1 MKRSSKR
8 ILKIVYL
15 VVLFLATLLVG
26 YLFTRENPP
35 GKDFFSILAKINP
48 YWFLAAVLAMVVY
61 WMSEAWVL
69 NYITSFMYQRESY
82 WHSLKMNMIGQ
93 YYSALT
99 PFGHGQP
106 VQVAYMNRDGIP
118 VGISTFILTLKFIIY
133 ELIIVLYCL
142 IFMIVRIGYYY
153 SHYPEVFWFTIVGIS
168 INLVIVLVVILAV
181 IRTDTTKKV
190 ALGITSFLAKIK
202 IVKNGQKAAAS
213 VGKTLD
219 DFHESSK
226 YLKDHKPNI
235 VIAALITMLQ
245 YIAFFAIPY
254 LLYVAFGFGLLS
266 GKPSA
271 IENATPFTEALDL
284 IVMAAFL
291 YLAVCFFPTPGAAGA
306 NETGFGIFF
315 SRFMGSEWAVAM
327 FLWRLITYYSN
338 ILIGFIIIFID
349 GFVHKH
355 PRNPQN
361 FPGSKTNLAT
371 KD

>member
-1 MKRSSKR
+1 MKRRSKR

-15 VVLFLATLLVG
+15 AVLFLATLLVG

-35 GKDFFSILAKINP
+35 GRDFFSILAKINP
-48 YWFLAAVLAMVVY
+48 FWFLAAVLAMVVY

-69 NYITSFMYQRESY
+69 NYITAFMYRRESY

-106 VQVAYMNRDGIP
+106 VQVAYMGRDGMP
-118 VGISTFILTLKFIIY
+118 VGIATFILTLKFIIY
-133 ELIIVLYCL
+133 ELIIVVYCL
-142 IFMIVRIGYYY
+142 IFMIARIGYYY
-153 SHYPEVFWFTIVGIS
+153 THYPEVFWFTIAGIG
-168 INLVIVLVVILAV
+168 INLVIVMVVIFAV
-181 IRTDTTKKV
+181 LCNAATKKAV
-190 ALGITSFLAKIK
+190 LGITKFLSKIK
-202 IVKNGQKAAAS
+202 IIKNSVKAAET

-235 VIAALITMLQ
+235 VIAALITMVQ
-245 YIAFFAIPY
+245 YIAFFLIPY
-254 LLYVAFGFGLLS
+254 FLYVAFGFGLLS
-266 GKPSA
+266 GKPSP
-271 IENATPFTEALDL
+271 IEDATPFTEALDL
-284 IVMAAFL
+284 VVMAAFL

-315 SRFMGSEWAVAM
+315 SRFMGGEWAVAM

-338 ILIGFIIIFID
+338 ILIGFLIIFID
-349 GFVHKH
+349 GFARRH
-355 PRNPQN
+355 PRQN
-361 FPGSKTNLAT
+361 IPESKKNLIT
-371 KD
+371 KKQ

>member
-1 MKRSSKR
+1 M
-8 ILKIVYL
+8 VYL
-15 VVLFLATLLVG
+15 AVLFLATLLVG

-35 GKDFFSILAKINP
+35 GKDFFSILGKTNVF
-48 YWFLAAVLAMVVY
+48 WFLAAIGSMVVY
-61 WMSEAWVL
+61 WASEAWVL

-82 WHSLKMNMIGQ
+82 WHSVKMNMIGQ

-133 ELIIVLYCL
+133 EVIIVVYCMV
-142 IFMIVRIGYYY
+142 FMIARAGYYY
-153 SHYPEVFWFTIVGIS
+153 STYPEVFWFTIVGIV
-168 INLVIVLVVILAV
+168 INLVIVMVVILAV
-181 IRTDTTKKV
+181 LRNQATKKI
-190 ALGITSFLAKIK
+190 ALAITSFLVKIR
-202 IVKNGQKAAAS
+202 IVKNGQKAAES

-219 DFHESSK
+219 DFHESSR
-226 YLKDHKPNI
+226 YLKDHKPNM

-245 YIAFFAIPY
+245 YIAFFTIPY
-254 LLYVAFGFGLLS
+254 FLYVAFGFGLLS
-266 GKPSA
+266 GKPSV

-315 SRFMGSEWAVAM
+315 SRYLGGEWAVAM

-338 ILIGFIIIFID
+338 ILIGFLIIFID
-349 GFVHKH
+349 GLRRKH
-355 PRNPQN
+355 PRGKNKE
-361 FPGSKTNLAT
+361 SDTNLVT
-371 KD
+371 NSYNSGSTN